1 LGAFSA
7 QLPHFLFVSGG
18 VVGLPHA
25 GAGLA
30 AFFAQLLHF
39 LFEGAGFG
47 IRLPGRKLGFGEGAF
62 GFFGGLPGLP
72 SFAFGQLEPGFG
84 LAGFVLGGASGSA
97 RLSGLLF
104 QTPRLPASGG
114 SGLFQCFEFHGLV
127 ISFHV
132 RGGCD
137 DLQGNFPELAGVLQD
152 SND

>member
-1 LGAFSA
+1 LGTFSA

-18 VVGLPHA
+18 MVGLPHA
-25 GAGLA
+25 DAGLA
-30 AFFAQLLHF
+30 AFFAQLLQF

-47 IRLPGRKLGFGEGAF
+47 IRLPGRKLGFGEDAF
-62 GFFGGLPGLP
+62 GFFGSLPGLP
-72 SFAFGQLEPGFG
+72 GFAFGQLEPGFG
-84 LAGFVLGGASGSA
+84 LAGFVLGGASGSV

-104 QTPRLPASGG
+104 KTPRPPASGG